1 MWTRIRDPACLRG
14 LKYVY
19 ETEAALCSQCFA
31 DFVRAQF
38 DGALVE
44 AHEALGSLEYHR
56 MILPFR
62 FELWFG
68 LAEREVEVHH
78 RLSADPQARET
89 TYEVVEQALSRTLG
103 AACPHA

>member
-19 ETEAALCSQCFA
+19 ETEVALCSQCFA
-31 DFVRAQF
+31 ASVREQL

-44 AHEALGSLEYHR
+44 AHDDLGALEYHR

-78 RLSADPQARET
+78 RLSADPQAREA
-89 TYEVVEQALSRTLG
+89 TYHIVEHALARTLG
-103 AACPHA
+103 GACPHA

>member
-14 LKYVY
+14 LKFVY
-19 ETEAALCSQCFA
+19 ETEAALCFQCFA
-31 DFVRAQF
+31 ASVRAQL

-44 AHEALGSLEYHR
+44 AHEDLGSLAYHR

-78 RLSADPQARET
+78 RLSADPPARER
-89 TYEVVEQALSRTLG
+89 TYGIVEHALSRALD